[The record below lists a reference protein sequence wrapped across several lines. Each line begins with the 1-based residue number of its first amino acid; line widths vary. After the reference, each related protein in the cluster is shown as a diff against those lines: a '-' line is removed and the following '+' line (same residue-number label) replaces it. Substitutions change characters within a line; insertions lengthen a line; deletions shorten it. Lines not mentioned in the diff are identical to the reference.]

1 MVVGCLTY
9 NKREKIFK
17 MILHDLIEHLFNP
30 LLNDGGEILNS
41 GEVLD
46 DLGEHNKRVPERR
59 AILKMTVADIRSHLM
74 GTKFLLSRQT
84 TRALAILL

>member
-1 MVVGCLTY
+1 M
-9 NKREKIFK
+9 
-17 MILHDLIEHLFNP
+17 
-30 LLNDGGEILNS
+30 NS

-46 DLGEHNKRVPERR
+46 DLGEHNKRVPENRVFQNTISEFLN
-59 AILKMTVADIRSHLM
+59 AEQDDCADIRSHLM